1 MVVGHDAT
9 DEVGISGVEG
19 GEQGVQLGPEGRGDG
34 LESLRPG
41 ILALL
46 LLLGDL
52 LRLTWVHS
60 WCNRTNRNCL
70 PG

>member
-1 MVVGHDAT
+1 MHDKSRVEKQGSLVVVGHDAT

-34 LESLRPG
+34 LESLRPS

-46 LLLGDL
+46 LLLYDFFG
-52 LRLTWVHS
+52 LT
-60 WCNRTNRNCL
+60 
-70 PG
+70 

>member
-52 LRLTWVHS
+52 LRLT
-60 WCNRTNRNCL
+60 
-70 PG
+70 